1 MTTEKPTAPAAEAP
15 EPRPAPWHMTESTL
29 LMTAATPKEIRVVT
43 GHPEWLIRS
52 V

>member
-1 MTTEKPTAPAAEAP
+1 MTTEKPTAPAEAP
-15 EPRPAPWHMTESTL
+15 EPRPAPWHITESAL
-29 LMTAATPKEIRVVT
+29 LMQAESARQTRIVI